1 MIRSI
6 SGIAVL
12 ATLLATVGLLS
23 ACSGSASDTANAN
36 AEQQTGE
43 PQAFN
48 TADEALV
55 EGNRL
60 LENGDTEKAIEVLN
74 QAVTLNPDLAEAY
87 FRLGIA
93 YSLVEFRDQT
103 VADELTT
110 PTPTP
115 IPGEKK
121 PKEKKTNSE
130 IAFEKAVD
138 AYKKQIAA
146 NKEDHVANY
155 NLGRSYAKLNED
167 EDAAKALRRAVELK
181 PDDTEY
187 QTELASILIRL
198 AKYHEAVGSLKK
210 ALELDPNNIEAEELL
225 EKAEAGRKRVSFTQ
239 LPTDDKKSSNSNT
252 DGDTSGSNSNSQSNS
267 AKPKPTEQ
275 KPAPKPPAPPANRP
289 KS

>member
-6 SGIAVL
+6 SGIAALVVL
-12 ATLLATVGLLS
+12 VVMAGS
-23 ACSGSASDTANAN
+23 FSGCSGTANDSANAN
-36 AEQQTGE
+36 AEQQSAATT
-43 PQAFN
+43 AFS
-48 TADEALV
+48 TAEEALA

-60 LENGDTEKAIEVLN
+60 LDNGETEKAIEVLD

-93 YSLVEFRDQT
+93 YSLIEFRDQT
-103 VADELTT
+103 VAEESTT

-138 AYKKQIAA
+138 AYKKQISL

-155 NLGRSYAKLNED
+155 NLGRAYAKLNED

-187 QTELASILIRL
+187 QTELGGILIRL

-210 ALELDPNNIEAEELL
+210 ALELDPGNIEAEEML

-239 LPTDDKKSSNSNT
+239 LPSDDKRSSNSNT
-252 DGDTSGSNSNSQSNS
+252 DAETAGNSNTQSNT
-267 AKPKPTEQ
+267 AKPKPSDQ
-275 KPAPKPPAPPANRP
+275 KTAPKPPSPPANRP
-289 KS
+289 RS

>member
-1 MIRSI
+1 MKRSI
-6 SGIAVL
+6 SGIAAL
-12 ATLLATVGLLS
+12 ALLAATGGLLS
-23 ACSGSASDTANAN
+23 ACSGTASDTANAN
-36 AEQQTGE
+36 TEQHGATT
-43 PQAFN
+43 ASFSS
-48 TADEALV
+48 ADEALA

-60 LENGDTEKAIEVLN
+60 LDTGETEKAIEVLN

-93 YSLVEFRDQT
+93 YSLIEFRDQT
-103 VADELTT
+103 VADESTT

-115 IPGEKK
+115 LPGEKK

-138 AYKKQIAA
+138 AYKKQISA
-146 NKEDHVANY
+146 NKEDHLANY
-155 NLGRSYAKLNED
+155 NLGRAYAKLNED
-167 EDAAKALRRAVELK
+167 EDAAKALRRAADLK
-181 PDDTEY
+181 PEDTEY

-210 ALELDPNNIEAEELL
+210 ALELDPDNIEAEELL

-252 DGDTSGSNSNSQSNS
+252 DAEPSGNSNSQSNT
-267 AKPKPTEQ
+267 AKPKPTET
-275 KPAPKPPAPPANRP
+275 KPPKPPAPPANRP